1 MTLQYRFSATNDVF
15 LYLFWE
21 QSTNLTKDVQE
32 LKKAVADLLNVLS
45 PTKQSFKFVPRSCRE
60 IYMEFPFSSSGKYII
75 DPDGPKGDPSISVY
89 CNMES
94 GGNQTLCNV
103 SM

>member
-1 MTLQYRFSATNDVF
+1 
-15 LYLFWE
+15 
-21 QSTNLTKDVQE
+21 
-32 LKKAVADLLNVLS
+32 
-45 PTKQSFKFVPRSCRE
+45 
-60 IYMEFPFSSSGKYII
+60 MEFPFSSSGKYII

-103 SM
+103 LM